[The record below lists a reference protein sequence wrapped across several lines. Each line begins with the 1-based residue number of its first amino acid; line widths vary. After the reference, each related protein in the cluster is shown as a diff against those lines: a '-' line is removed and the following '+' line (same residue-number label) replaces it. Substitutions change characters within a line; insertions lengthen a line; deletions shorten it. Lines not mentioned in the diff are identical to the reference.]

1 LEASQGKRAKNENKQ
16 LLATSRDGNRSTFVF
31 TSTEKTM
38 YMTKMIGK
46 LRSFRIIHD
55 LTINHVYEL
64 EQ

>member
-31 TSTEKTM
+31 TSTEKTL

-46 LRSFRIIHD
+46 LRSFRIILD
-55 LTINHVYEL
+55 LIINHVCEF

>member
-46 LRSFRIIHD
+46 LRSFRIILD
-55 LTINHVYEL
+55 LIINHVCDF